1 MMLIS
6 FELTMPSNSSWNGKW
21 TGDGKKFYV
30 VENISERWIKAQD
43 YFKELL
49 ENGKDD
55 FSYSF
60 GDGWVANIEV
70 EIVDK
75 EEAKKRKKLSKGFAG
90 YEWMIRSIKTYGEIK
105 RPKYV

>member
-1 MMLIS
+1 MLIS

-21 TGDGKKFYV
+21 TGDNKKFYV
-30 VENISERWIKAQD
+30 VEEISKRWLGNQE
-43 YFKELL
+43 YFKDLIA
-49 ENGKDD
+49 NGKDD

-70 EIVDK
+70 EVVGAA
-75 EEAKKRKKLSKGFAG
+75 EAKKRKKQSIGFAG

-105 RPKYV
+105 KPKYI